1 LVKSVVSQNVDGL
14 HLRSGV
20 PHTKLC
26 ELHGNVF
33 REVCS
38 ACAKE
43 YLRSFD
49 VTEKSSYHRHA
60 TPRLCATRSCRAP
73 LADTIV
79 YFGERVNDT
88 VLEEAKQQ
96 ACNPPTK
103 LARRLQPRVVRA
115 TPHVFHAATSCAPRC
130 NPFT

>member
-1 LVKSVVSQNVDGL
+1 MMLAALTARGLVKSVVSQNVDGL

-20 PHTKLC
+20 PHSKLC

-33 REVCS
+33 REACS

-43 YLRSFD
+43 YLRGFD

-60 TPRLCATRSCRAP
+60 TPRVCATRSCRAP

-96 ACNPPTK
+96 AC
-103 LARRLQPRVVRA
+103 
-115 TPHVFHAATSCAPRC
+115 HAH
-130 NPFT
+130 